1 MSAQNIIIDQ
11 EEEEKENNQDQ
22 DEEEKEKEEE
32 NNQELEETMP
42 PTFYEKIGDK
52 ISLDFEKL
60 SNLVITRYNL
70 LKDVEYFSR
79 KKLIIYRIIR
89 KKIPINLSWLSEESI
104 NNDIASHFLLAL
116 IMVKNDKDMN
126 WFIYQESLLYY
137 SRLIKFR
144 KDYPKYNMYKIL
156 SLLGLKLN
164 LFDENS
170 NNDNID
176 INKIKFRRKHIQ
188 NKKIY

>member
-11 EEEEKENNQDQ
+11 EEEKENNQDQ
-22 DEEEKEKEEE
+22 DEEEKEKEEK
-32 NNQELEETMP
+32 NNQELEETIP

-79 KKLIIYRIIR
+79 KKSIFFRIIR

-104 NNDIASHFLLAL
+104 NNDIASHFLLA
-116 IMVKNDKDMN
+116 
-126 WFIYQESLLYY
+126 
-137 SRLIKFR
+137 
-144 KDYPKYNMYKIL
+144 
-156 SLLGLKLN
+156 
-164 LFDENS
+164 
-170 NNDNID
+170 
-176 INKIKFRRKHIQ
+176 
-188 NKKIY
+188 